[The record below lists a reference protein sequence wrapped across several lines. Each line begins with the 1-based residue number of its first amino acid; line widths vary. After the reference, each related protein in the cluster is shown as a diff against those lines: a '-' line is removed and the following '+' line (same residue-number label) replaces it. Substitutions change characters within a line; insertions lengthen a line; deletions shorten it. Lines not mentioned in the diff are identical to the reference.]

1 MRGYSRWSLLLLL
14 LQSWTW
20 LPSMAFVVPPST
32 STSTAVTPSTE
43 PHRRMTT
50 SSSSTR
56 LYYID
61 PREES
66 FHNRPP
72 PKILERASLY
82 GVSISPDGFQLLLQ
96 SHHRGYWNVPCTRTT
111 KDAQAATS
119 VPALTLLQLL
129 SGVDM
134 AGAVLPP
141 DVLARLVVLH
151 VGEQSSSSAFSANDD
166 DDKLQK
172 LRNDIHKSQP
182 PQDHDDDDD
191 GSSSYDWQQLPE
203 LPTATLDQ
211 LTLVQNNQ
219 NDEFE
224 SWHCRFHVRL
234 DQYDLQLEFQPSQEH
249 YLEQLQTYPQEQH
262 ETTTEAW
269 WGLALALRYKA
280 PIVVES
286 SSNRNPTPTS
296 LDELQNQF
304 PQLLTAQTL
313 HSNAQRLT
321 TNIET
326 AFAETKHSKWYK
338 ALEIAHQKG
347 DTQAAEKIQA
357 LIHQLE
363 SQDKDMTTRD
373 DSISSASH
381 KRDEGQDA
389 DWDSLHVD
397 ADTGAWQ

>member
-1 MRGYSRWSLLLLL
+1 
-14 LQSWTW
+14 
-20 LPSMAFVVPPST
+20 
-32 STSTAVTPSTE
+32 
-43 PHRRMTT
+43 
-50 SSSSTR
+50 
-56 LYYID
+56 
-61 PREES
+61 
-66 FHNRPP
+66 
-72 PKILERASLY
+72 
-82 GVSISPDGFQLLLQ
+82 
-96 SHHRGYWNVPCTRTT
+96 
-111 KDAQAATS
+111 
-119 VPALTLLQLL
+119 
-129 SGVDM
+129 M

-141 DVLARLVVLH
+141 DVLARMVVLH
-151 VGEQSSSSAFSANDD
+151 VVQNGEQSSSSAFSANDD

-172 LRNDIHKSQP
+172 LRNAIHKSQP
-182 PQDHDDDDD
+182 PQDHDDDD
-191 GSSSYDWQQLPE
+191 SSGSYDWQQLPE

-219 NDEFE
+219 DEE
-224 SWHCRFHVRL
+224 SWHCRFQVRL
-234 DQYDLQLEFQPSQEH
+234 DQYDLQLEFQPSPES
-249 YLEQLQTYPQEQH
+249 LKQLQICSEAYE
-262 ETTTEAW
+262 TTEAW

-286 SSNRNPTPTS
+286 SSNDRNKYPKATS

-347 DTQAAEKIQA
+347 DIQAAEKIQA

-363 SQDKDMTTRD
+363 SQDKNKEMKTARD
-373 DSISSASH
+373 DSISSYH
-381 KRDEGQDA
+381 NKRDERDDA